1 MKFRSRVSVI
11 LFIFTLCVML
21 FACYKVIMKGNI
33 LPIIFIIVVTIIS
46 ILAFFGIRY
55 TIEDDKLY
63 VGFLFYR
70 GTCYDIKKLKSIS
83 ASHTLLSSP
92 AASLKRL
99 KLDFGCGQPLVIS
112 PAAQDVFI
120 DEILRINPNV
130 TINL

>member
-11 LFIFTLCVML
+11 LFALALCVML
-21 FACYKVIMKGNI
+21 FACYKVIMEDNV
-33 LPIIFIIVVTIIS
+33 LASVVVVLTTLAVVVT
-46 ILAFFGIRY
+46 FFGIRY

-70 GTCYDIKKLKSIS
+70 GNSYDIKKLESIS
-83 ASHTLLSSP
+83 TTYNPISAP

-99 KLDFGCGQPLVIS
+99 KLDFGCGNSLIIS

-130 TINL
+130 QIN

>member
-1 MKFRSRVSVI
+1 MKFRSRVSVV

-21 FACYKVIMKGNI
+21 FACYKVIMEGNI
-33 LPIIFIIVVTIIS
+33 PHIILITVITIMS
-46 ILAFFGIRY
+46 ALAFWGIRY

-63 VGFLFYR
+63 VGFSFYR

-99 KLDFGCGQPLVIS
+99 KLDFGCGQPLIIS
-112 PAAQDVFI
+112 PAAQDVFF